1 MSHKTL
7 MRSKTDY
14 KIAGICGGLGEYFD
28 VDSNILRILFVLM
41 LLCGTV
47 GFWLYIVCWIILPV
61 NNALPYGN
69 DNNND
74 NNNR

>member
-7 MRSKTDY
+7 MRSKTDT

-28 VDSNILRILFVLM
+28 VDSNVWRILFVLM
-41 LLCGTV
+41 LLCGSI

-61 NNALPYGN
+61 NNALPSGGS
-69 DNNND
+69 DSTM
-74 NNNR
+74 